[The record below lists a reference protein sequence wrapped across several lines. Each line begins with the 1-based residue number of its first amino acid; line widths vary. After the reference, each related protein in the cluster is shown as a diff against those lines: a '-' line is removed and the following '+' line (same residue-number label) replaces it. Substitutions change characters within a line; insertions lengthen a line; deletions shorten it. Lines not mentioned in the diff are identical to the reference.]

1 MKRFLNLALI
11 ALVVLSLMAAGTAP
25 AQAQQAPSISV
36 SINGCTVTVTVEA
49 LILAAPPPQT
59 TSFSLFIY
67 NSEGDE
73 IYNENQSYFLDPIT
87 FVATF
92 TPPLVGT
99 INVIVFE
106 NPIEVEWVNANYTI
120 NCTTDTPSASVP
132 CIGFTGA
139 GQGLLVRPTPIYWAP
154 RANAASN
161 IILDTAPSAKTYWVL
176 GVDSTRSFYKI
187 IIACKTYWVPVDS
200 LVPNPDA
207 VWRGAPLPTRVV
219 ED

>member
-1 MKRFLNLALI
+1 MNRLLKLALI
-11 ALVVLSLMAAGTAP
+11 ALVALSLMAAGTAP

-36 SINGCTVTVTVEA
+36 SINGCTVVVAVEA
-49 LILAAPPPQT
+49 LILAAPPPQV

-67 NSEGDE
+67 NAEGDE
-73 IYNENQSYFLDPIT
+73 IYNENQDYFFDPIT

-106 NPIEVEWVNANYTI
+106 NPIETEWLSADYQI
-120 NCTTDTPSASVP
+120 NCTADTPVVGVP
-132 CIGFTGA
+132 CVGFTGA
-139 GQGLLVRPTPIYWAP
+139 GQGLLVRATPIYWAP

-161 IILDTAPSAKTYWVL
+161 IILDTAPNAKTYWVL

-187 IIACKTYWVPVDS
+187 IIACKTYWVPIDS

>member
-11 ALVVLSLMAAGTAP
+11 ALVVLSLMMAATMP
-25 AQAQQAPSISV
+25 AQAQQSPNISV
-36 SINGCTVTVTVEA
+36 TVNGCSVIVTVEA
-49 LILAAPPPQT
+49 FKN

-73 IYNENQSYFLDPIT
+73 IYNENQPYFDDPIN
-87 FVATF
+87 FVANL

-106 NPIEVEWVNANYTI
+106 NPIEMDWVDANYAI
-120 NCTTDTPSASVP
+120 NCTASTPAVSVP

-139 GQGLLVRPTPIYWAP
+139 GQGLLVRSTPIYWAP

-161 IILDTAPSAKTYWVL
+161 IILDTAPNAKTYWVL

-187 IIACKTYWVPVDS
+187 IIACKTYWVPIDS

-207 VWRGAPLPTRVV
+207 VWRGTPLPTRVV

>member
-11 ALVVLSLMAAGTAP
+11 AFVVLPLMMAATAP
-25 AQAQQAPSISV
+25 AQAQQGPNINV
-36 SINGCTVTVTVEA
+36 TVNGCTVIVTVEA
-49 LILAAPPPQT
+49 FILAAPPQQT

-67 NSEGDE
+67 NSQGDE
-73 IYNENQSYFLDPIT
+73 IYNENQDYFSTPIT

-92 TPPLVGT
+92 APPLVGT
-99 INVIVFE
+99 ITVIVFE
-106 NPIEVEWVNANYTI
+106 NPIEMEWLVADYQI
-120 NCTTDTPSASVP
+120 NCTADTPAASVP

-139 GQGLLVRPTPIYWAP
+139 GQGLLVRATPIYWAP

-161 IILDTAPSAKTYWVL
+161 IILDTAPNAKTYWVL

-187 IIACKTYWVPVDS
+187 IIACKTYWVPIDS